1 MERLGHVWGQWWRQ
15 EGVDLRRIWAVGR
28 NGFRELI
35 RARVLYLLL
44 VYGAIALL
52 AIVLLPQ
59 VAAANTAGKVM
70 LDFGL
75 AGTMIVGLL
84 TIAFVGT
91 RSLEREMERRTI
103 LLMISKPLSRTELIL
118 GKQVGLMGVS
128 AVLVAATMVI
138 NALAVVAVGYGE
150 QQAWGAIA
158 LAGLFSFVEL
168 SLLAAIAL
176 LFGAFSSSLLAAVLT
191 LATFGVGHL
200 SRDLL
205 TIGRQLEAPAMQ
217 TLTERL
223 YLILPDL
230 ERLNLRNLA
239 VYGILPDG
247 ETLWANGLYGV
258 LYAIVV
264 LGLAVWAFSRREF

>member
-1 MERLGHVWGQWWRQ
+1 MERLGHLWGQWWRQ
-15 EGVDLRRIWAVGR
+15 EGVDLRRVWAVGR

-59 VAAANTAGKVM
+59 VAAANTAGKIM

-75 AGTMIVGLL
+75 AGTIIVGLL

-128 AVLVAATMVI
+128 AVLVAATMAI
-138 NALAVVAVGYGE
+138 NALAVVAMGYGAQE
-150 QQAWGAIA
+150 WGAIA

-205 TIGRQLEAPAMQ
+205 TIGQQLNSPTMQ

-223 YLILPDL
+223 YLVLPDL

-239 VYGILPDG
+239 VYGMVPDG

>member
-1 MERLGHVWGQWWRQ
+1 MGHWGRIWGQWWRQ
-15 EGVDLRRIWAVGR
+15 EGVDLWRIWAVGR

-52 AIVLLPQ
+52 AVVLLPQ
-59 VAAANTAGKVM
+59 VAAANTAGKIL

-75 AGTMIVGLL
+75 AGTMVVGLL

-128 AVLVAATMVI
+128 AVLVAATMGI
-138 NALAVVAVGYGE
+138 NALAVVAVGFGD
-150 QQAWGAIA
+150 QAWGAIA

-168 SLLAAIAL
+168 SLLSAIAL

-205 TIGRQLEAPAMQ
+205 TIGRQLESPAMQ

-223 YLILPDL
+223 YLVLPDL

-239 VYGILPDG
+239 VYGLVPDG
-247 ETLWANGLYGV
+247 DTLLANGLYGV
-258 LYAIVV
+258 FYAIVV